1 MYIIYSKIPNCSF
14 YTLESRTEWI
24 PQRNEFL
31 RNPMKYPYNMYLY
44 FILLCVVL
52 PTNSDRIAHSVSCT
66 ACNIVGNYET
76 ILRLQDLHVK
86 SEKTADNTSTRLW
99 HRDIIE
105 GGHQTNQ
112 SKKERPENNLMNI
125 QLRPKCGHTCETKK
139 WPRNQTLHHLKSR
152 IWRWVADWLLMQ

>member
-86 SEKTADNTSTRLW
+86 SEKTADNTSTRL
-99 HRDIIE
+99 
-105 GGHQTNQ
+105 
-112 SKKERPENNLMNI
+112 
-125 QLRPKCGHTCETKK
+125 
-139 WPRNQTLHHLKSR
+139 
-152 IWRWVADWLLMQ
+152 